1 MTVESSV
8 NVSGNNNTSP
18 MYAAFRFY
26 DAGQSYDGWLELSAA
41 PSEGSVGLTLD
52 AYAYDSPASV
62 PEPSSFVLSG
72 LGALA
77 LGAEGLRRWRAAR
90 KQAA

>member
-1 MTVESSV
+1 
-8 NVSGNNNTSP
+8 

-41 PSEGSVGLTLD
+41 PSEGGVGLTLD